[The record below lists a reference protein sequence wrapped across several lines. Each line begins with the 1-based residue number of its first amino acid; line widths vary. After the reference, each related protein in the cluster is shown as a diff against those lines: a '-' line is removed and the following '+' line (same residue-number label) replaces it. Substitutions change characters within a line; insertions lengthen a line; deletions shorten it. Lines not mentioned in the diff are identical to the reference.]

1 MSKIIEHFTGHESL
15 VPQSLKQ
22 LSYQK
27 FVCV

>member
-1 MSKIIEHFTGHESL
+1 MSKIIEHFTGHERL
-15 VPQSLKQ
+15 VAQSLKQ